1 MTGQR
6 IGIIDIGSNSV
17 RLVVYERTAGGAHRV
32 VDASKR
38 SARLSSK
45 INDEGAL
52 TEESLFELVETLRHF
67 IRICSHHGIGQIR
80 AVATAAIRNATNRNA
95 VLKRIKTDTGLAIE
109 LLTGEMEASFGFLG
123 MINSLSVT
131 DGYLIDIGGGSTELS
146 LFRNRELIHS
156 VSFPFGCVSLNKSID
171 SKDPL
176 SDGSLQAIETIVAEA
191 AKEYAWIREAPEL
204 PLVGVGGTVRALGK
218 VHQAVHH
225 YAFAQTHNYEIT
237 ADSVD
242 ELFQT
247 MRALPLERRRK
258 LPGLSKDRADV
269 IVPGI
274 AVLRALFK
282 IVKASHYLICGAG
295 LRDGLFHATRSPAQP
310 KLADPLAYSLQNL
323 NAIHTEAPRQH
334 VMQVNRLS
342 LELYDKL
349 YLRTDVE
356 RHTRSRLML
365 DAATQLHRIGAS
377 IDYYDYARHS
387 FYLIIHSHLNGLSH
401 KEIIMTAAI
410 ASFKSKGR
418 VKTQTMPYRSLIH
431 DHDIDLICKLGL
443 LLQLAAALD
452 RSETQA
458 IGQIAIRS
466 TGTELLLRPINPRGS
481 LAVECREV
489 EELSSD
495 FKKHWHL
502 SPVLDHYG
510 MQHSSTT

>member
-6 IGIIDIGSNSV
+6 NGIIDIGSNSV
-17 RLVVYERTAGGAHRV
+17 RLVVYERTDSGAHRV

-38 SARLSSK
+38 SARLSGK
-45 INDEGAL
+45 IDEKGAL
-52 TEESLFELVETLRHF
+52 TEEAVSELAETLRHF
-67 IRICSHHGIGQIR
+67 MRICSHHGIGHIR
-80 AVATAAIRNATNRNA
+80 AVATAAIRNATNRDY
-95 VLKRIKTDTGLAIE
+95 VLERIKADTSLSIE

-123 MINSLSVT
+123 MINSLNVT

-156 VSFPFGCVSLNKSID
+156 VSFPFGCVSLNQSFD
-171 SKDPL
+171 SKNGLTDE
-176 SDGSLQAIETIVAEA
+176 SLKAIEAVVADA
-191 AKEYAWIREAPEL
+191 AKQHPWIREAAGL

-225 YAFAQTHNYEIT
+225 YAFVQTHNYEISG
-237 ADSVD
+237 AGVD

-247 MRALPLERRRK
+247 IRSLPLERRRK

-274 AVLRALFK
+274 AVLRAIFRS
-282 IVKASHYLICGAG
+282 VKASHYQICGAG
-295 LRDGLFHATRSPAQP
+295 LRDGLFHATRFPAQP
-310 KLADPLAYSLQNL
+310 KLNDPLAYSLRNL
-323 NAIHTEAPRQH
+323 NALHTEAPRQH

-342 LELYDKL
+342 LALYDEL
-349 YLRTDVE
+349 HSLTGAGLD
-356 RHTRSRLML
+356 TRARLLL
-365 DAATQLHRIGAS
+365 DAASQLHRIGAS

-401 KEIIMTAAI
+401 REIIMTAAI
-410 ASFKSKGR
+410 ASFKGKGR
-418 VKTQTMPYRSLIH
+418 AKNQIMPYRTLIH
-431 DHDIDLICKLGL
+431 DQDIDQICKLGL

-458 IGQIAIRS
+458 IGQIAIRP
-466 TGTELLLRPINPRGS
+466 TESQLLLRPLHPRGP
-481 LAVECREV
+481 LAVEKREV
-489 EELSSD
+489 DELAAD

-502 SPVLDHYG
+502 TPVLDHYR
-510 MQHSSTT
+510 MQH